1 MTEPAAEI
9 RSIDSPTD
17 LAQSFDSLEIESS
30 NSTENEEPETA
41 SPNAMAAGDQGDVGF
56 LSLPREVRD
65 QIYLNLV
72 VAEDPIQYS
81 EKFESLSR
89 SGTFAD
95 TALKWMFDVESN
107 FRIAEET
114 REIFYQHNTFLVYTH
129 DIPAL
134 LHGKTHA
141 MLFAPGKDSETTIT
155 YSTPFDAGAWVR
167 KLAVRVG
174 WHASGGWFTDSC
186 CCYPASDLR
195 LLLQRASLRS
205 VIIDARFGA
214 WSYGIPQGI
223 GWDLLEEMR
232 TKWGKEFRLYNDQ
245 TLGGDTRRYTIDRTD
260 LSDILLPRSRS
271 SENGDR
277 AETASDRSEQEEI
290 NEDGEAEEPENAETV
305 AESED
310 EEREENSDEEEDYWE
325 RQEAARSVTS
335 EVQAGEGS
343 DEDGR
348 ETWSGDEPAQGAWSM
363 GENLIILAGERLI
376 QSERTGERW
385 EAEYW

>member
-1 MTEPAAEI
+1 MDSSDSTKNIDPENSSPKAMT
-9 RSIDSPTD
+9 
-17 LAQSFDSLEIESS
+17 
-30 NSTENEEPETA
+30 
-41 SPNAMAAGDQGDVGF
+41 AGDQENVGF

-89 SGTFAD
+89 SNTFAD
-95 TALKWMFDVESN
+95 TAMKWMFDVESN
-107 FRIAEET
+107 SRIAEET
-114 REIFYQHNTFLVYTH
+114 RETFYQHNTFLVYTH

-134 LHGKTHA
+134 LNTKAHA
-141 MLFAPGKDSETTIT
+141 MLFAAGKGLETIIT

-174 WHASGGWFTDSC
+174 WHASGGWFTDPC
-186 CCYPASDLR
+186 CCYPAQDLR
-195 LLLQRASLRS
+195 LLLERASLRS

-245 TLGGDTRRYTIDRTD
+245 TLSGDTRRYTSDRRD
-260 LSDILLPRSRS
+260 LSNILLPRDRS
-271 SENGDR
+271 SDNTDE
-277 AETASDRSEQEEI
+277 AETASGNSEQERI
-290 NEDGEAEEPENAETV
+290 SEDDEAEQPEYVETA

-310 EEREENSDEEEDYWE
+310 EEREENSEEEDDYWE
-325 RQEAARSVTS
+325 RQRAARSVTS
-335 EVQAGEGS
+335 EAEAGEGS
-343 DEDGR
+343 DEDER
-348 ETWSGDEPAQGAWSM
+348 EAWSGDELAQGAWSI
-363 GENLIILAGERLI
+363 GEKLIIQAGERLI
-376 QSERTGERW
+376 QSARTRERW
-385 EAEYW
+385 